1 MSDATD
7 TERDDEARDEAAEEN
22 GGGEGG
28 GETTDRFGGEGGKKV
43 LLLGYVGMLAVVVL
57 VLFGLI
63 ALGGDLK
70 PPKAEEAGQKDP
82 RSSINAD
89 KVLWKLL
96 LAGILILMACR
107 IAGGLLKKVHQP
119 QVIGEIIAGVL
130 LGPSLLGAVWP
141 SAFDFVFPP
150 ELMSYLDVLAQ
161 IGLIFYMFLV
171 GLELDFSL
179 MRGRG
184 HAAVWVSHASIIA
197 PFLMGVALALWLFPT
212 LGAGDDFL
220 PFALFLGAAMSITA
234 FPVLARILT
243 DRGLYKTRIGT
254 VALTVGAVDDV
265 TAWCMLAVVI
275 TVARDTPIGQALL
288 LIGILMVFI
297 AFMLKAVRP
306 VMARVSRYYERRG
319 ALSGTFLAALFI
331 GLLASALIT
340 DKLKIHVIF
349 GAFIFGAIMPHDS
362 GFVRDLTGK
371 LEDFSVV
378 FLLPFFFTFSGI
390 RTDIFAIGGDV
401 KKWLMTL
408 AILAVAILGKWG
420 GSKLAARFVG
430 LEWREAG
437 ALGVLVNCRGLTEL
451 IILNIGLQLG
461 VLSPGIFAMLVI
473 MAVVTT
479 LMTEPALTIYY
490 PRDVQ
495 RQMIKEETGEEPDI
509 GGDDGEGRQKVLVA
523 VGNSELAREL
533 TQVAAV
539 VAGSAAPDGAGDG
552 GDGEDAQDGAGE
564 VTLLRVVK
572 LSGTEVSHAPKVQD
586 SMVDDAVDRVR
597 PLRELVEDA
606 GLSANPVAIP
616 GGHVGETISR
626 VANELDVDLV
636 LMGYHQALFGHRL
649 LGGAVGEV
657 LRDARADVAVL
668 VDPEG
673 PRPLGLRDGGRILV
687 PYAGSFHEQV
697 GLDLALRLARTTG
710 ASITLLVSEEG
721 EADDRATEAE
731 EGTDFPFER
740 VRVEGDVTEA
750 LFERAAD
757 FNLLVLGVGDRW
769 MTQEETLASVREEV
783 MEKTG
788 TPYLLVRRFGG
799 KRGRLRRRWAQ
810 LKRAPGVLAD
820 VYRSDGGE
828 PTAGKAGEETRE
840 RLGSGSGGNGAGNG
854 KGTGSDN

>member
-1 MSDATD
+1 
-7 TERDDEARDEAAEEN
+7 
-22 GGGEGG
+22 
-28 GETTDRFGGEGGKKV
+28 
-43 LLLGYVGMLAVVVL
+43 
-57 VLFGLI
+57 
-63 ALGGDLK
+63 
-70 PPKAEEAGQKDP
+70 
-82 RSSINAD
+82 
-89 KVLWKLL
+89 
-96 LAGILILMACR
+96 
-107 IAGGLLKKVHQP
+107 
-119 QVIGEIIAGVL
+119 
-130 LGPSLLGAVWP
+130 
-141 SAFDFVFPP
+141 
-150 ELMSYLDVLAQ
+150 
-161 IGLIFYMFLV
+161 
-171 GLELDFSL
+171 
-179 MRGRG
+179 
-184 HAAVWVSHASIIA
+184 
-197 PFLMGVALALWLFPT
+197 
-212 LGAGDDFL
+212 
-220 PFALFLGAAMSITA
+220 
-234 FPVLARILT
+234 
-243 DRGLYKTRIGT
+243 GT

-275 TVARDTPIGQALL
+275 TVARDTGIGQSL
-288 LIGILMVFI
+288 LIIGVLMVFI
-297 AFMLKAVRP
+297 AFMIKAVRP
-306 VMARVSRYYERRG
+306 VMSRVSRYYEQRG
-319 ALSGTFLAALFI
+319 ALSGTFLAALFV

-349 GAFIFGAIMPHDS
+349 GAFLFGAIMPHDS

-408 AILAVAILGKWG
+408 AILAVAIVGKWG
-420 GSKLAARFVG
+420 ASKMAARFVG

-495 RQMIKEETGEEPDI
+495 RRMIKEETGETPDVG
-509 GGDDGEGRQKVLVA
+509 GGDDDERQKVLVA
-523 VGNSELAREL
+523 IGNSELAREL
-533 TQVAAV
+533 TQVATV
-539 VAGSAAPDGAGDG
+539 VAASRNGASDGEGDADGDG
-552 GDGEDAQDGAGE
+552 DEAAEEDSGE
-564 VTLLRVVK
+564 VTLLRVVR

-586 SMVDDAVDRVR
+586 SMIEDAVERVR

-606 GLSANPVAIP
+606 GISANPVAIP

-636 LMGYHQALFGHRL
+636 LMGYHEALFGNRL

-657 LRDARADVAVL
+657 LRDARSDVAVL

-710 ASITLLVSEEG
+710 ASITLLVSEDA
-721 EADDRATEAE
+721 EADERATEAE
-731 EGTDFPFER
+731 EGTDFPIER

-769 MTQEETLASVREEV
+769 MTQQETLASVREEV
-783 MEKTG
+783 MEKSG
-788 TPYLLVRRFGG
+788 TPYLLVRRYGG
-799 KRGRLRRRWAQ
+799 RRDRLRRRWAQ
-810 LKRAPGVLAD
+810 LKRAPSVLAD
-820 VYRSDGGE
+820 VYRSDGG

-840 RLGSGSGGNGAGNG
+840 RLGAAKGNGNGN
-854 KGTGSDN
+854 

>member
-1 MSDATD
+1 MSKTTD
-7 TERDDEARDEAAEEN
+7 TEHDDEASEEAEGEN
-22 GGGEGG
+22 GGGDSEA
-28 GETTDRFGGEGGKKV
+28 TDRFGGEGGKKL
-43 LLLGYVGMLAVVVL
+43 LLLGYVGMLAVVAVVL
-57 VLFGLI
+57 WALI

-70 PPKAEEAGQKDP
+70 PPAAESAGKKDP

-96 LAGILILMACR
+96 LAGILILLSCR
-107 IAGGLLKKVHQP
+107 ILGGLLKKIHQP

-130 LGPSLLGAVWP
+130 LGPSLLGAIWP

-275 TVARDTPIGQALL
+275 TIARDTGIGQSL
-288 LIGILMVFI
+288 LIIGVLMVFI

-306 VMARVSRYYERRG
+306 VMSRVSRYYEQRG
-319 ALSGTFLAALFI
+319 ALSGTFLAALFV

-349 GAFIFGAIMPHDS
+349 GAFLFGAIMPHDS
-362 GFVRDLTGK
+362 GFVRDLTEK

-401 KKWLMTL
+401 EKWLMTL

-495 RQMIKEETGEEPDI
+495 RRMIKEETGETPDL
-509 GGDDGEGRQKVLVA
+509 GGEDDERHKVLVA

-533 TQVAAV
+533 TQVATV
-539 VAGSAAPDGAGDG
+539 VAGSVNGAGDG
-552 GDGEDAQDGAGE
+552 DGDGDGATEDSGE
-564 VTLLRVVK
+564 VTLLRIVR

-586 SMVDDAVDRVR
+586 SMIEDAVERVR
-597 PLRELVEDA
+597 PLQELVEDA

-710 ASITLLVSEEG
+710 ASITLLVSEDG
-721 EADDRATEAE
+721 EADERATEAE
-731 EGTDFPFER
+731 EGTDFPIER
-740 VRVEGDVTEA
+740 VRVQGDVTEA
-750 LFERAAD
+750 LFERASD
-757 FNLLVLGVGDRW
+757 FNLLVLGVSDRW

-783 MEKTG
+783 MEKSG

-799 KRGRLRRRWAQ
+799 RRDRLRRRWAQ
-810 LKRAPGVLAD
+810 LKRAPSVLAD
-820 VYRSDGGE
+820 VYRSDGE

-840 RLGSGSGGNGAGNG
+840 RLGAGNG
-854 KGTGSDN
+854 KGTSNSK

>member
-1 MSDATD
+1 MG
-7 TERDDEARDEAAEEN
+7 R
-22 GGGEGG
+22 
-28 GETTDRFGGEGGKKV
+28 
-43 LLLGYVGMLAVVVL
+43 LL
-57 VLFGLI
+57 
-63 ALGGDLK
+63 
-70 PPKAEEAGQKDP
+70 
-82 RSSINAD
+82 R
-89 KVLWKLL
+89 
-96 LAGILILMACR
+96 
-107 IAGGLLKKVHQP
+107 KVHQP
-119 QVIGEIIAGVL
+119 HVIGEIIAGIL
-130 LGPSLLGAVWP
+130 LGPSLLGAIWP

-171 GLELDFSL
+171 GLELDFGL

-212 LGAGDDFL
+212 LGAGDKFL

-265 TAWCMLAVVI
+265 TAWCMLAIVI
-275 TVARDTPIGQALL
+275 TVARESGMAQSLLSIGV
-288 LIGILMVFI
+288 LMVFI

-306 VMARVSRYYERRG
+306 VMRRVSGYYERRG
-319 ALSGTFLAALFI
+319 ALSGTFLAALFV
-331 GLLASALIT
+331 GLLTSALIT
-340 DKLKIHVIF
+340 DRLHIHVIF
-349 GAFIFGAIMPHDS
+349 GAFLFGAIMPHDS
-362 GFVRDLTGK
+362 GFVRDLTEK

-390 RTDIFAIGGDV
+390 RTDIFSIGGDF

-479 LMTEPALTIYY
+479 LMTEPALTLYY
-490 PRDVQ
+490 PRAVQ
-495 RQMIKEETGEEPDI
+495 RRMIKEETGAAPEGDE
-509 GGDDGEGRQKVLVA
+509 DDGDKAHKILVA
-523 VGNSELAREL
+523 VGNNELAREL
-533 TQVAAV
+533 TQVATV
-539 VAGSAAPDGAGDG
+539 VAGHGANGQNGDG
-552 GDGEDAQDGAGE
+552 GKEGGDEDGEEGEGAGAE
-564 VTLLRVVK
+564 ITLLRVVS

-586 SMVDDAVDRVR
+586 SMLQDAVDRVR
-597 PLRELVEDA
+597 PLRELVEEA
-606 GLSANPVAIP
+606 GFSANPVAIA
-616 GGHVGETISR
+616 GGHVGETIAR

-636 LMGYHQALFGHRL
+636 LMGYHEPLFGHRL
-649 LGGAVGEV
+649 LGGVVGDV

-673 PRPLGLRDGGRILV
+673 PRRLGLEDGGRVLV
-687 PYAGSFHEQV
+687 PYGGTFHEQV
-697 GLDLALRLARTTG
+697 GLDLALRLARSTG
-710 ASITLLVSEEG
+710 AGLTLLNAGDG
-721 EADDRATEAE
+721 EAEEKATQAE
-731 EGTDFPFER
+731 EGTDFPIDR
-740 VRVEGDVTEA
+740 VRVEGDVTEE
-750 LFERAAD
+750 LVRRAPEFD
-757 FNLLVLGVGDRW
+757 LLVLGVGDRW
-769 MTQEETLASVREEV
+769 ATQQDTLASVREEV
-783 MEKTG
+783 MEKAG
-788 TPYLLVRRFGG
+788 KPYLLVRRFGG
-799 KRGRLRRRWAQ
+799 RRDTLRRKWAQ
-810 LKRAPGVLAD
+810 LKRAPAVLAD

-828 PTAGKAGEETRE
+828 TSTAGQAGEETRE
-840 RLGSGSGGNGAGNG
+840 RLSKDDA
-854 KGTGSDN
+854 